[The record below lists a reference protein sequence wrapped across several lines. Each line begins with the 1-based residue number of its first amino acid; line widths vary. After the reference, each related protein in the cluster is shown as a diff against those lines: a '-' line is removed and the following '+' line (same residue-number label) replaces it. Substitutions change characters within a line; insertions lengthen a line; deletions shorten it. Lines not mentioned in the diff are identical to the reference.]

1 MNLEKN
7 IIPEANLR
15 NLKEL
20 LSSLHRDHRQSLEL
34 CWAIREGIRQKIAPE
49 RIKNYADWHYSNEL
63 PSYFEIEEEYIFP
76 ILGMENE
83 IIKKAL
89 TLHRRIKKHFTK
101 NIEV

>member
-1 MNLEKN
+1 MYCTIQE
-7 IIPEANLR
+7 E
-15 NLKEL
+15 
-20 LSSLHRDHRQSLEL
+20 
-34 CWAIREGIRQKIAPE
+34 IRTENCHE
-49 RIKNYADWHYSNEL
+49 RIKNYADWYYSNEL
-63 PSYFEIEEEYIFP
+63 APYFEIEEEYIFP